1 MGFRLLGPQ
10 ILMKQD
16 KEVVKEKTEGGIYL
30 PSTEVKKEE
39 QFTAVITHLGETFA
53 TMEDKDIPFKVG
65 DKVIYSQYDV
75 KPITIEGVEYLMC
88 TEPAIVIIL
97 DNV

>member
-1 MGFRLLGPQ
+1 MGFRLLGPH

-39 QFTAVITHLGETFA
+39 QFTAVITHLGETFKD
-53 TMEDKDIPFKVG
+53 MEEKDIPFKVG
-65 DKVIYSQYDV
+65 ERVIYSQYDV
-75 KPITIEGVEYLMC
+75 KPVTVKEEEYLLC
-88 TEPAIVIIL
+88 TETAILIVL
-97 DNV
+97 EN